1 MKFWLQYVPYN
12 KFNSAVLNYDGA
24 GRNAGDNNT
33 IFAYAWWAFW
43 GADGQRQCGM
53 VTLSG

>member
-1 MKFWLQYVPYN
+1 VKFGLQYVHYS
-12 KFNSAVLNYDGA
+12 KFNGAVSNYDSA